1 MKNCIKEYLYKC
13 KTLLPMYG
21 KNEKLY
27 MQRMSNRLLEFKEEK
42 KDMNYD
48 DIVNRFGSP
57 VSVVNAYIEDLDTDV
72 LIRNIKRT
80 KIIKK
85 MAIIILAIVLSC
97 SLIVTV
103 YRLYNLNRLYEEVRQ
118 HQPVQVETTIE

>member
-1 MKNCIKEYLYKC
+1 MKNCIKEYLDNC

-21 KNEKLY
+21 SNEKLY
-27 MQRMSNRLLEFKEEK
+27 IQRMGHRLLEFEEEK
-42 KDMNYD
+42 KDINYD

-57 VSVVNAYIEDLDTDV
+57 TSIVHAYIEDLDTDV
-72 LIRNIKRT
+72 LIKNIKRT

-85 MAIIILAIVLSC
+85 VTITILAIVLSI
-97 SLIVTV
+97 SLIITT
-103 YRLYNLNRLYEEVRQ
+103 YRLYKLNKLYEEVKQ

>member
-1 MKNCIKEYLYKC
+1 MKNCIKEYLDKC

-57 VSVVNAYIEDLDTDV
+57 VSIVNAYIEDLDTDV

-85 MAIIILAIVLSC
+85 MAVIILAIVLSC

>member
-1 MKNCIKEYLYKC
+1 MKNCIKEYLDNC

-85 MAIIILAIVLSC
+85 MAVIILAIVLSC

-118 HQPVQVETTIE
+118 QQPVQVETTIE

>member
-1 MKNCIKEYLYKC
+1 MKNCIKEYLDNC

-27 MQRMSNRLLEFKEEK
+27 IQRMSNRLLEFEEEK
-42 KDMNYD
+42 NDMNYD

-57 VSVVNAYIEDLDTDV
+57 ASIVNAYIEDLDTAV
-72 LIRNIKRT
+72 LIKNIKRT
-80 KIIKK
+80 RIIKK
-85 MAIIILAIVLSC
+85 MSVIILMIILSC
-97 SLIVTV
+97 SLIVTA
-103 YRLYNLNRLYEEVRQ
+103 YELHKYNQLCEEVRQ

>member
-1 MKNCIKEYLYKC
+1 
-13 KTLLPMYG
+13 MYG

-27 MQRMSNRLLEFKEEK
+27 LQRMNERLLEFKGEK
-42 KDMNYD
+42 DDISYD

-57 VSVVNAYIEDLDTDV
+57 TSVVNAYIEDLDTNV

-85 MAIIILAIVLSC
+85 IAVIILSIILSC
-97 SLIVTV
+97 SLIVTA
-103 YRLYNLNRLYEEVRQ
+103 YELYKYNQLCEEIKQ

>member
-1 MKNCIKEYLYKC
+1 MKNCIKEYLDNC

-42 KDMNYD
+42 NDMNYD

-97 SLIVTV
+97 SLIVTA
-103 YRLYNLNRLYEEVRQ
+103 YELQKYNQLCEEVRQ